1 MYRFS
6 RAIYRELV
14 DDIIDGSSPGTGGV
28 SNREAVLRACEH
40 TVERLGR
47 DRYSFYR
54 PARRLI
60 LDIRPYFPLA
70 AQARMRCV
78 VEHYIASADE
88 FLTAQLSEGFDL
100 AGHPLACRALTR
112 RSVPC
117 QRVPLVHNGYCPSH
131 QHLADEAD
139 QRLLAS
145 ASRAA

>member
-14 DDIIDGSSPGTGGV
+14 EDIIDGSSPGTSGV
-28 SNREAVLRACEH
+28 SNRECVLRACEA

-47 DRYSFYR
+47 DRYSFAR

-70 AQARMRCV
+70 AQARMRRV

-88 FLTAQLSEGFDL
+88 FLTLQFSTGFDL

-117 QRVPLVHNGYCPSH
+117 QRVPLAHNGYCPSH
-131 QHLADEAD
+131 QHLADEVE
-139 QRLLAS
+139 QLVE
-145 ASRAA
+145 SRAA